1 MDNVITVPEGTQGF
15 PLGVSVEIRTEGDT
29 KYVTILARLHLN
41 KRFELPHCYAATYTT
56 ADILRDHSFHKYL
69 NRYI

>member
-1 MDNVITVPEGTQGF
+1 MDQVIVVPEGTQGF
-15 PLGVSVEIRTEGDT
+15 PLGVSVEIRTEGVT

-56 ADILRDHSFHKYL
+56 ADILRDYSFHKYL
-69 NRYI
+69 SRYN